1 MHYSIFDAT
10 WLCYLHTADA
20 VMSSTEETTFTV
32 QIAGSPDATS
42 NKKVDNDLS
51 KY

>member
-1 MHYSIFDAT
+1 MLRT

-20 VMSSTEETTFTV
+20 VNTLMSSTEETTFTV
-32 QIAGSPDATS
+32 QIGSSPDATS